1 MAYAIGSAPRVSPP
15 TASTDH
21 PASRSEL
28 SPSGPMSASPSGL
41 IVVRRASMY
50 KDDCLPDASVNDP
63 RRVDRAASN
72 EMSAPWSDDDICP
85 EHQCDSRMTSRP
97 RAIK

>member
-1 MAYAIGSAPRVSPP
+1 
-15 TASTDH
+15 
-21 PASRSEL
+21 
-28 SPSGPMSASPSGL
+28 
-41 IVVRRASMY
+41 MY

-85 EHQCDSRMTSRP
+85 EHQCGSRM
-97 RAIK
+97 